1 MEAASGLSF
10 GLIGGVIL
18 LTLPFPA
25 PLLAPA
31 AVFPW
36 LWLRK

>member
-1 MEAASGLSF
+1 MEAVPAVSF
-10 GLIGGVIL
+10 SLIGGVIL

-36 LWLRK
+36 LWLRR